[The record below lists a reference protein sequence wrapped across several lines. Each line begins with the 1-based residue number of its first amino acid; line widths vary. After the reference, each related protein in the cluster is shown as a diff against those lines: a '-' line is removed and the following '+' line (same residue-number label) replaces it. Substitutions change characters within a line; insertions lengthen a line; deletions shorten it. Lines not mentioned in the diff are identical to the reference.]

1 MPVMGFTRF
10 ERFFRA
16 AGGVTVD
23 RDDITRYLD
32 FVDNAIYD
40 LLLMGQATAK
50 ANARDIIE
58 PRDLPVTKGLQES
71 THVFGRLDEEIELGP
86 ILESLAARPPL
97 DYALSEATQARLP
110 ELFGG
115 ISVALA
121 RTFKLLDAEIK
132 AVHSA
137 EWERTFSLFRLLI

>member
-16 AGGVTVD
+16 VGGVSVD
-23 RDDITRYLD
+23 RDDVKRYLD
-32 FVDNAIYD
+32 FVNDAIYD
-40 LLLMGQATAK
+40 LLLIGQATAK
-50 ANARDIIE
+50 ANVRDIIE
-58 PRDLPVTKGLQES
+58 PGDLPVTKGLQES
-71 THVFGRLDEEIELGP
+71 THEFQRIEAEIELMP
-86 ILESLAARPPL
+86 VLESLAARPPL

-121 RTFKLLDAEIK
+121 RTFRLVEADVK
-132 AVHSA
+132 AVHSQ
-137 EWERTFSLFRLLI
+137 EWERAFSIFRLLI